1 VKLFWCVDP
10 PQNVDLVLVLVPIL
24 PAVDAN
30 GDQMATQW
38 TFRRSNLTEPGPKL
52 LFRLNGSIV
61 FTKDYVKHTLLSKK
75 KYGQGTT
82 GIITRIHKGPL
93 CGITH
98 LDVRLPE
105 GEFVREVP
113 IDYFLA

>member
-1 VKLFWCVDP
+1 VDF
-10 PQNVDLVLVLVPIL
+10 
-24 PAVDAN
+24 PALQPDGA
-30 GDQMATQW
+30 GAETALQTKW
-38 TFRRSNLTEPGPKL
+38 IRRN
-52 LFRLNGSIV
+52 
-61 FTKDYVKHTLLSKK
+61 YVKHTLFSKK

-82 GIITRIHKGPL
+82 GIITNIHKGPL